1 MSLLGWIVLF
11 IAAAIV
17 YGYAEYKGWSNIQ
30 KYGSII
36 IVSFIWPWFF
46 SSDDLS
52 SSDNSNPRNYE
63 KSNNTITGTYKM
75 TDYAGQNFIFVINE
89 DGTATVTVNGATH
102 YASWRWWDRPSFA
115 IDAEY
120 ETRVHFDWWSKPT
133 KHYFIKDGYLYID
146 NYDCNM
152 KHPEKRLKITKR

>member
-36 IVSFIWPWFF
+36 IVSLIWPWVF

-52 SSDNSNPRNYE
+52 SSDNSNSRNYE
-63 KSNNTITGTYKM
+63 KCG
-75 TDYAGQNFIFVINE
+75 
-89 DGTATVTVNGATH
+89 
-102 YASWRWWDRPSFA
+102 
-115 IDAEY
+115 
-120 ETRVHFDWWSKPT
+120 
-133 KHYFIKDGYLYID
+133 
-146 NYDCNM
+146 
-152 KHPEKRLKITKR
+152 